1 MTGVGNDDKDD
12 DDDDDDDPSNSAV
25 DFLYRCGCD
34 LTPVFFGSRFVLAYK
49 DLGGLV
55 IVYTKMSFLFPS
67 WKFYDP

>member
-34 LTPVFFGSRFVLAYK
+34 LTPVFFGSRLVLA
-49 DLGGLV
+49 
-55 IVYTKMSFLFPS
+55 
-67 WKFYDP
+67 